1 MFKLM
6 KTKNEDKDVVFL
18 SSNNQSN
25 NNRTDDPAQQQQM
38 SPVNSNLDKLSNDPF
53 PVFKPVIILYFS
65 G

>member
-6 KTKNEDKDVVFL
+6 KTKNEDKDIVFL

-25 NNRTDDPAQQQQM
+25 NIRTDDPAQQQQM
-38 SPVNSNLDKLSNDPF
+38 SPVNSNLDNDPF